1 MMMGVW
7 AAKRVLIGVAFGVMS
22 ISMSASADEIVII
35 ESTAPLIEAGVIL
48 DSADVVNVPDGT
60 EIVIVEEDG
69 SSRTITGPYNAPI
82 SAAGSSSS
90 DQGLI
95 ASIGK
100 LVEARKTEQQV
111 LGAIRAAP
119 GQIAPNVYAI
129 DIARSRTV
137 CIPSN
142 TAPTLWRPATL
153 ALESEISV
161 TRDADGAVDTRLWP
175 KGEQSLSWPDNPK
188 AKDGERYTIRL
199 RALPRP
205 SKIDVRVIPPS
216 ITSFAEKSSWMFQQG
231 CRRQAERLLA
241 SRDQKQ

>member
-1 MMMGVW
+1 MGMW
-7 AAKRVLIGVAFGVMS
+7 MANRVIIGTVFGMMS
-22 ISMSASADEIVII
+22 ISVSASADEIVII

-48 DSADVVNVPDGT
+48 DSADVVDVPDGT

-82 SAAGSSSS
+82 SAAGSSSGDS
-90 DQGLI
+90 GLI

-100 LVEARKTEQQV
+100 LVEARRTEQQV

-119 GQIAPNVYAI
+119 GQVAPDVYAI

-153 ALESEISV
+153 ALESEILV
-161 TRDADGAVDTRLWP
+161 TRDADGAVNTRLWP
-175 KGEQSLSWPDNPK
+175 KGKQFLSWPDSPK

-205 SKIDVRVIPPS
+205 SKIDVRIMPLS
-216 ITSFAEKSSWMFQQG
+216 LTSFAEKSGWMFQQG

-241 SRDQKQ
+241 RRDQAQ